1 MRRQN
6 GRCRRR
12 SAPEAARRDEVLMV
26 IRVAEIPVRDG
37 LSGTRGMNEAPSTCI
52 NPHVIHV
59 PAVDAEEHQVAG

>member
-6 GRCRRR
+6 GRCRSR
-12 SAPEAARRDEVLMV
+12 SAPEAAGPDEVLMV
-26 IRVAEIPVRDG
+26 IRVVEVPVRDG
-37 LSGTRGMNEAPSTCI
+37 LSGTRSMDEAPTPCI